1 MSKPMGEIFL
11 VSSCSNY
18 RTRST
23 VNVSRACP
31 VASRLKSRGLCGLD
45 DAPDCPLFRGEF
57 RGDGDG
63 LSDFGN
69 KVELDYLGLLNHS
82 GFEERRRR

>member
-11 VSSCSNY
+11 VSTSSNY

-31 VASRLKSRGLCGLD
+31 IASRLKSRGLCSLD
-45 DAPDCPLFRGEF
+45 KTPDCPLFRGEF
-57 RGDGDG
+57 RCEGDG
-63 LSDFGN
+63 LSNFGN
-69 KVELDYLGLLNHS
+69 KVELDDLGLHFSRN
-82 GFEERRRR
+82 

>member
-1 MSKPMGEIFL
+1 MKRTMSKPMGEIFP
-11 VSSCSNY
+11 VSTSSNH

-31 VASRLKSRGLCGLD
+31 ITSRPNSRGLCSLD
-45 DAPDCPLFRGEF
+45 DAPDCPLFQGKL

-63 LSDFGN
+63 LSEFGN
-69 KVELDYLGLLNHS
+69 KVELRHS
-82 GFEERRRR
+82 WIHFSRN